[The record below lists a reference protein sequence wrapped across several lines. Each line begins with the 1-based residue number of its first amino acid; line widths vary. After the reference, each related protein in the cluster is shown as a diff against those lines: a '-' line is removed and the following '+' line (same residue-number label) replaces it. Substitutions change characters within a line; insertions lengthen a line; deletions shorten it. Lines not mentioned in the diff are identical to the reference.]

1 MTQPNTINSLNTH
14 DILVQYSPVAIAG
27 SGIQQY
33 TRNGQMDIE
42 RVHSKKKKRFDP
54 HKYEYTFRRLYY
66 RIEMN

>member
-42 RVHSKKKKRFDP
+42 RVHSKKKNVLIPINMNTHFGGF
-54 HKYEYTFRRLYY
+54 T
-66 RIEMN
+66 IESK